1 MKNSS
6 ENWTVGEIVRI
17 GFLSLRII
25 GNKVA
30 TPGNYAAD
38 EWPLESLN
46 GKSFYRFIPHRGL
59 HRMDSRQQALSAGA
73 TI

>member
-1 MKNSS
+1 MKNQR
-6 ENWTVGEIVRI
+6 ENWTVGEIVRV

-25 GNKVA
+25 GNKIA

-38 EWPLESLN
+38 EWPMESLN
-46 GKSFYRFIPHRGL
+46 GKGFYRFIPHRGL
-59 HRMDSRQQALSAGA
+59 YKMGSRAEALSAGA